1 MCGCNS
7 QCAGCAGN
15 RSSPTSGFIINRSV
29 RDDGRPPLDPSV
41 DADRRMRERFDRL
54 ALRLETDRR
63 AAEAAERAERER
75 ELAAKHQAFQC
86 GMSVDQMK
94 ETVRTGRPAIML
106 VAQLNRYASCIGITV
121 PGEKTARAVNRA
133 LQSPGDYRAVI
144 LTMLE
149 PNS

>member
-29 RDDGRPPLDPSV
+29 RYDGRPPLDPGV
-41 DADRRMRERFDRL
+41 DADRLMRERIE
-54 ALRLETDRR
+54 AERR

-86 GMSVDQMK
+86 GVSVDQMK

-106 VAQLNRYASCIGITV
+106 VAQLNRYASCVGITV